1 MVSTMPDI
9 VTQRLDSPMTPT
21 LDTDLAA
28 AEREPI
34 ASIAQLE
41 ALVGEVRQTSI
52 DKESAA
58 MKTLE
63 QEFVRASPF
72 YLLAT
77 ASADGTCDVS
87 PRGDPPGSVLVACD
101 RTLILPERPGN
112 RRIDSLRN
120 IVENPRVGL
129 LFLVPGSDETLR
141 INGTARITTHG
152 TLLERL
158 AVEGKRP
165 QLAVVVH
172 TEQVY
177 MHCARAFRRSR
188 LWDTASWPEPGA
200 VPQMPSVLKEKL
212 CLVEPLEEIAA
223 EREERY
229 RGSLY

>member
-1 MVSTMPDI
+1 MLS
-9 VTQRLDSPMTPT
+9 T
-21 LDTDLAA
+21 LDPDLAA
-28 AEREPI
+28 AELEPV
-34 ASIAQLE
+34 ATVAHLE

-58 MKTLE
+58 MTSRE

-77 ASADGTCDVS
+77 ASASGECDVS
-87 PRGDPPGSVLVACD
+87 PRGDPPGSILVACD

-129 LFLVPGSDETLR
+129 LFLVPGHDETLR
-141 INGTARITTHG
+141 INGTARITTHA

-165 QLAVVVH
+165 QLAIVVH
-172 TEQVY
+172 TGQVY

-188 LWDTASWPEPGA
+188 LWDPASWPDPGTA
-200 VPQMPSVLKEKL
+200 PQMPAVLKEKL
-212 CLVEPLEEIAA
+212 CLAEPLEEIAA

>member
-1 MVSTMPDI
+1 MIT
-9 VTQRLDSPMTPT
+9 T
-21 LDTDLAA
+21 LDADLAT
-28 AEREPI
+28 AERQP
-34 ASIAQLE
+34 AMTVAQLE

-58 MKTLE
+58 MTPLE

-77 ASADGTCDVS
+77 SSAAGECDVT

-120 IVENPRVGL
+120 VVENPRVGL
-129 LFLVPGSDETLR
+129 LFLVPGCDETLR
-141 INGTARITTHG
+141 INGTARITTHA

-165 QLAVVVH
+165 QLALVVH

-188 LWDTASWPEPGA
+188 LWDSVTWPEPGT

-212 CLVEPLEEIAA
+212 CLAEPLEEIAA

-229 RGSLY
+229 QGSLY

>member
-1 MVSTMPDI
+1 MP
-9 VTQRLDSPMTPT
+9 ST
-21 LDTDLAA
+21 LDADLAA

-34 ASIAQLE
+34 ATVDQIE

-52 DKESAA
+52 DKESVA
-58 MKTLE
+58 MTPLE

-72 YLLAT
+72 CLLAT
-77 ASADGTCDVS
+77 ASTAGECDVT
-87 PRGDPPGSVLVACD
+87 PRGDPPGSILVACE

-120 IVENPRVGL
+120 IIENPHVGL
-129 LFLVPGSDETLR
+129 LFLVPGCDETLR

-152 TLLERL
+152 SLLERL

-165 QLAVVVH
+165 LLAIVVH

-188 LWDTASWPEPGA
+188 LWDAASWPEPGT

-212 CLVEPLEEIAA
+212 CLAEPLEEIAS

>member
-1 MVSTMPDI
+1 MP
-9 VTQRLDSPMTPT
+9 PT
-21 LDTDLAA
+21 LDAELAA
-28 AEREPI
+28 AEAEPI
-34 ASIAQLE
+34 TSIAQLE
-41 ALVGEVRQTSI
+41 AIVGEVRQTSI
-52 DKESAA
+52 DKESVA
-58 MKTLE
+58 MTPLE

-77 ASADGTCDVS
+77 ASADGMCDVS
-87 PRGDPPGSVLVACD
+87 PRGGPPGSVLVACD
-101 RTLILPERPGN
+101 RTLILPEWPGN

-129 LFLVPGSDETLR
+129 LFLVPGCDETLR
-141 INGTARITTHG
+141 INGSARITTHA

-165 QLAVVVH
+165 QLAIVVH
-172 TEQVY
+172 TGQVY

-188 LWDTASWPEPGA
+188 VWDASTWPEPGT

-212 CLVEPLEEIAA
+212 CLAEPLEEIAA

>member
-1 MVSTMPDI
+1 MS
-9 VTQRLDSPMTPT
+9 ST

-52 DKESAA
+52 DKESMA
-58 MKTLE
+58 MTPLE

-77 ASADGTCDVS
+77 AGAGGECDVT

-129 LFLVPGSDETLR
+129 LFLVPGCDETLR
-141 INGTARITTHG
+141 INGTARITTHAS
-152 TLLERL
+152 LLERL
-158 AVEGKRP
+158 AVQGKRP
-165 QLAVVVH
+165 QLAIVVH

-188 LWDTASWPEPGA
+188 LWDTASWPEPGT
-200 VPQMPSVLKEKL
+200 VPQMPSVLREKL
-212 CLVEPLEEIAA
+212 CLAEPLEEIAA